1 MIWLDG
7 KSAYSSVGSFGIQL
21 LIDLWNSGLSIMTK
35 ADIADQNSTEKCQC
49 HLSTFLIFQRQAPFS
64 TTKKKDFVMNKL

>member
-49 HLSTFLIFQRQAPFS
+49 HLSTFLIFQR
-64 TTKKKDFVMNKL
+64 